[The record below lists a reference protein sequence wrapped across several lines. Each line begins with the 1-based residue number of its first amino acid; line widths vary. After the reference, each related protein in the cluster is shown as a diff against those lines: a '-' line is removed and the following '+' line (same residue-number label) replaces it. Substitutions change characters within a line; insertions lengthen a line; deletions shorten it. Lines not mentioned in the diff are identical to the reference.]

1 MEKVSKSSKKDKKSK
16 NYRILVNNESHIFI
30 DASFDLNK
38 MEAQLTTDDLHL
50 LTVLTIN
57 INLIYIYD
65 DGIVDVIASI
75 RNISPLAKRQKLIT
89 LSITKVNSF

>member
-1 MEKVSKSSKKDKKSK
+1 MEKVSKSSKKEKKSK
-16 NYRILVNNESHIFI
+16 NYLILVNNDPHTFI

-57 INLIYIYD
+57 INLIYKYE

-75 RNISPLAKRQKLIT
+75 RNVSPLAKGQKLIT
-89 LSITKVNSF
+89 LQISKVNSF

>member
-16 NYRILVNNESHIFI
+16 NYRILVNNESHTFI
-30 DASFDLNK
+30 DASFDFNK

-75 RNISPLAKRQKLIT
+75 RNISPLAKGQKLIT